1 MDPLTAV
8 GVAASI
14 VQFISYGIIVAQR
27 LKDYNSAASDVPRSL
42 QHIAAQLPLLLNAL
56 ERVKTGT
63 AVEGVDLDTRC
74 ILKGVVSG
82 CRKQVEKID
91 AIIDKVVHVPGDS
104 LVTRVQKVFV
114 GLKNDDKVAAIE
126 KNLQT
131 YISVLILHRVI
142 EGSEAAS
149 AAFDDTSYFEVPI
162 RKVSPFSERA
172 ELKESIEKYL
182 YPAATSQVL
191 KPIALALLGP
201 EAAGKTQLA
210 VDFCHQAYAAGQFRT
225 VFWANATT
233 PETLSR
239 SLEGIADVIRRS
251 KEGFRNRAEK
261 IEFVKSFLSKRWHP
275 WLLVLDNYSAIEFKN
290 LTNLLPDSGSG
301 ALLFTTPHHPVTF
314 SGYVIK
320 VPKYRSAEEIE
331 SLRLSLT
338 IAVRNNKVSAVKT
351 VLANGGDP
359 NAQDGTGW
367 PCLHRAVYDQNID
380 VVKIL
385 LSNGA
390 KSRAQ
395 SPPYSGGGGYVTALY
410 WAAIKGDASITRL
423 LLDHEDVLKL
433 SPNPPGNNAV
443 LGAAAEKGHE
453 EIIRMLV
460 EHGSV
465 HVASAAGG
473 DTTALGLAAK
483 NGHTAVVKLL
493 LGYEAPADAKSEKQ
507 APLTL
512 AARNNHIDTVRI
524 LCSLGKADVNA
535 ADSSSWDET
544 PALSHVCSNS
554 GYSGT
559 WDEMVKVLLELGA
572 DPNRIDS
579 NGTVPLQAAALR
591 GFEGIVSM
599 LLRYG
604 ADPYPLNCKGESPI
618 AQAAQSGYDG
628 IVKLLLQAKA
638 LDPEVQ
644 VKQQEEAL
652 IYAAIKGNRD
662 VILLLLQAGVN
673 INTAGYMSQTP
684 LIYAIEK
691 KEIPTARLLIR
702 KGAKSDLAD
711 EYGRS
716 PLFLA
721 VEQGYDIIVKEILRH
736 GGKPDIQN
744 SNGETPLGL
753 AATRG
758 HEKVVEVLLE
768 LGADRDFANRFGD
781 TPLDLAEEH
790 HHKKIIEILEGPIIV
805 EKAV

>member
-14 VQFISYGIIVAQR
+14 VQFISYGINVAQR
-27 LKDYNSAASDVPRSL
+27 LKEYNSAASDVPKSL
-42 QHIAAQLPLLLNAL
+42 QHIAAQMPLLLNAL
-56 ERVKTGT
+56 DRVKTGS
-63 AVEGVDLDTRC
+63 AIEGVDLDTRC

-91 AIIDKVVHVPGDS
+91 AIIDKVLYVPGDS

-131 YISVLILHRVI
+131 YISILILHRVI

-149 AAFDDTSYFEVPI
+149 AAFDDTSYFEVPV
-162 RKVSPFSERA
+162 RKVAPFTERS
-172 ELKESIEKYL
+172 ELKEAIEEHL
-182 YPAATSQVL
+182 HPAATSQVL
-191 KPIALALLGP
+191 NPIVLAIVGQ

-233 PETLSR
+233 PESLSR

-251 KEGFRNRAEK
+251 KEGFKNRTEK
-261 IEFVKSFLSKRWHP
+261 MEFVKSFLSNRWHP
-275 WLLVLDNYSAIEFKN
+275 WLLVLDNYYAAEFEN
-290 LTNLLPDSGSG
+290 VMSFLPDSGSG
-301 ALLFTTPHHPVTF
+301 ALLFTARYQPF
-314 SGYVIK
+314 SISGHCIK
-320 VPKYRSAEEIE
+320 IPKFQSSEEIE
-331 SLRLSLT
+331 LLRASLT
-338 IAVRNNKVSAVKT
+338 IAVRDNKIDT
-351 VLANGGDP
+351 IRTLLASGGDP
-359 NAQDGTGW
+359 NSQDNMGW
-367 PCLHRAVYDQNID
+367 PCLHRAVHDQNID
-380 VVKIL
+380 VAKL
-385 LSNGA
+385 LLAKGA

-395 SPPYSGGGGYVTALY
+395 SPPYSGANGYVTALY
-410 WAAIKGDASITRL
+410 WAACKGDASITRL
-423 LLDHEDVLKL
+423 LLDHEDALGL
-433 SPNPPGNNAV
+433 SPYPPGNNAV
-443 LGAAAEKGHE
+443 LRAAAEKGHE
-453 EIIRMLV
+453 EVVRMLV

-465 HVASAAGG
+465 HVAGSPGD
-473 DTTALGLAAK
+473 DTTALGEAAK

-493 LGYEAPADAKSEKQ
+493 LGYEVAADGRSDKQ
-507 APLTL
+507 TPLTL
-512 AARNNHIDTVRI
+512 AAMNNHVDTVKV

-535 ADSSSWDET
+535 ADSTSWHET
-544 PALSHVCSNS
+544 PALSHACSTS
-554 GYSGT
+554 DYSGR

-572 DPNRIDS
+572 DPNRPDS
-579 NGTVPLQAAALR
+579 CGTVPLQDAALH

-599 LLRYG
+599 LLKHG
-604 ADPYPLNCKGESPI
+604 ADPYPSNCKGESPI
-618 AQAAQSGYDG
+618 AWAAQLGYDG

-638 LDPEVQ
+638 SNPVVQ
-644 VKQQEEAL
+644 DKQREEAL
-652 IYAAIKGNRD
+652 IHAAIKGNRD

-673 INTAGYMSQTP
+673 INTTGYKSQTP

-702 KGAKSDLAD
+702 KGAKTDLAD

-736 GGKPDIQN
+736 GGKPDVQN
-744 SNGETPLGL
+744 AKGETPLCL
-753 AATRG
+753 AAARG

-768 LGADRDFANRFGD
+768 QGADRDYVNRFGD
-781 TPLDLAEEH
+781 TPLDMAEEH
-790 HHKKIIEILEGPIIV
+790 HHKKVIEVLEGPVIV
-805 EKAV
+805 EKAG